1 MICSDDHHYYVSL
14 QKLFAT
20 LYVYMFIIK
29 LFVLL
34 KSLVVV
40 EMKSLLFSLFT
51 GNFDEALSDVRSA
64 REFQPLHLEAIELG
78 IVKNPFTFPLSD
90 QYSIE
95 HSYEDVKLLR
105 FAPFLPCYASSV
117 NHGNCINHL
126 RLDVYSDEYNS
137 HDSLRVLLIEALA
150 IVFTKAPPLL
160 MSYNCPN

>member
-1 MICSDDHHYYVSL
+1 
-14 QKLFAT
+14 
-20 LYVYMFIIK
+20 MFIIN

-78 IVKNPFTFPLSD
+78 IVKNLFTFPLSD

-126 RLDVYSDEYNS
+126 RLDVSDEYNS

-150 IVFTKAPPLL
+150 IVFTKTPPLL